1 MKFDDYNYEPHN
13 NYILVDPTIED
24 SESEILGYV
33 PPKVNKNDKNFGS
46 KRDCLSD
53 ETKGPKLTDHALS

>member
-13 NYILVDPTIED
+13 KYILVDPNLTD

-33 PPKVNKNDKNFGS
+33 PPKLSKNDISNQKKEGLA
-46 KRDCLSD
+46 D
-53 ETKGPKLTDHALS
+53 